1 MSGDFPLFLFRRYF
15 SGKFWEKC
23 KNSFFFI
30 PCRAWNG
37 CIIFSRK
44 LNFVRPVDMSQVC
57 ENFCVFLG
65 HFAAQK
71 IVLVDFHF
79 LQIFCNNEFLND
91 ENIRTCNVESIR
103 ENSPKN
109 IVAHGSSFQFCLCVF
124 VQVQKK
130 CLKVLRVLLYVHLF
144 ICPPSVFSR
153 SL

>member
-1 MSGDFPLFLFRRYF
+1 
-15 SGKFWEKC
+15 
-23 KNSFFFI
+23 
-30 PCRAWNG
+30 
-37 CIIFSRK
+37 
-44 LNFVRPVDMSQVC
+44 MSQVG
-57 ENFCVFLG
+57 ENCCVFLG

-79 LQIFCNNEFLND
+79 SEIFCENEFFND
-91 ENIRTCNVESIR
+91 ENIRTCNVESVR

-109 IVAHGSSFQFCLCVF
+109 IVAHGSSFQFCICMF
-124 VQVQKK
+124 VQVQQKK